1 MPKWQIEEFSNE
13 QAHKMLL
20 NAEIINLQYN
30 VLEMFKNSKRI
41 SFDIE
46 MVRKLFTT
54 TNKRFYK
61 KEDIDYICENAI
73 RYLLENGRIKLAE
86 SNNSREQQY
95 VAVKQKREPYRDED
109 YGEH

>member
-1 MPKWQIEEFSNE
+1 MSKWQIEEFSNE

-46 MVRKLFTT
+46 MVKKVLTM
-54 TNKRFYK
+54 NKRFYK

-73 RYLLENGRIKLAE
+73 RYLLKNGRIKLAGL
-86 SNNSREQQY
+86 NNSREQQY
-95 VAVKQKREPYRDED
+95 VVVKQKREPYRDEE